1 MVGIVVVTRAALLI
15 ARRAS
20 TWTIDEHLGGR
31 SPECVAVGLRSP
43 AQMYCGTARA
53 GLFRSRD
60 SGRNWEPVG
69 AGIDHPMVTAV
80 DMAHAEQAAGFGIV
94 YAGTEPS
101 AVFRSDN
108 GGDSWV
114 DLAGL
119 RALPSADTWSFP
131 PRPHTHHVRWIE
143 ADVSVADRVFVAIEA
158 GALVRT
164 LDGGRSWRDRV
175 RGGPYDTHTAL
186 THRLAPGRIYSAA
199 GDGYFESTDAGDSWR
214 SPEDGLKHLYLV
226 GVAVDP
232 ADPDTVIVSSTDGPG
247 SAYGP
252 RRAEAYVYRK
262 TGLNRWEQAMSGLP
276 EAKGTTVSRFATHA
290 GEPGVIYAGNNRG
303 LFRSDDA
310 GRSWKALDLAWPEPG
325 LADGVEALACLPE

>member
-1 MVGIVVVTRAALLI
+1 MVGIVVVTRGALLI

-20 TWTIDEHLGGR
+20 TWTVDEHLAGL
-31 SPECVAVGLRSP
+31 SPGCVAVDLRSP
-43 AQMYCGTARA
+43 AQVYCGTARA

-69 AGIDHPMVTAV
+69 PRIDHPMITAV
-80 DMAHAEQAAGFGIV
+80 DVGHAGQGDGFGIV

-101 AVFRSDN
+101 TLFRSDN

-164 LDGGRSWRDRV
+164 FDGGRTWRDRV
-175 RGGPYDTHTAL
+175 RGGPYDTHTAV
-186 THRLAPGRIYSAA
+186 THPLAPGRIYSAA
-199 GDGYFESTDAGDSWR
+199 GDGYFESTDAGDSWS
-214 SPEDGLKHLYLV
+214 SPEDGLKHLY
-226 GVAVDP
+226 
-232 ADPDTVIVSSTDGPG
+232 
-247 SAYGP
+247 
-252 RRAEAYVYRK
+252 RK
-262 TGLNRWEQAMSGLP
+262 TGLKRWEQAMSGLP

-290 GEPGVIYAGNNRG
+290 GEPGVIYAANNRG

-310 GRSWKALDLAWPEPG
+310 GWSWKALDLPWPEPG
-325 LADGVEALACLPE
+325 LADGVKALACLPE

>member
-1 MVGIVVVTRAALLI
+1 MVGIAVVTPAALLI

-31 SPECVAVGLRSP
+31 SPECVAADLRSS
-43 AQMYCGTARA
+43 AQVYCGTALD

-60 SGRNWEPVG
+60 SGRNWESVG
-69 AGIDHPMVTAV
+69 PGIDHPMITAV
-80 DMAHAEQAAGFGIV
+80 DVGHGGQADGFGIV
-94 YAGTEPS
+94 YAGTELS

-114 DLAGL
+114 ELAGL

-164 LDGGRSWRDRV
+164 FDNGRTWLDRV
-175 RGGPYDTHTAL
+175 RGGPYDTHTAV
-186 THRLAPGRIYSAA
+186 THPLAPGRIYSAA
-199 GDGYFESTDAGDSWR
+199 GDGYFESTDAGESWR
-214 SPEDGLKHLYLV
+214 SLEDGLKHLYLV

-232 ADPDTVIVSSTDGPG
+232 ADPDAVIVSATDGPG
-247 SAYGP
+247 SAYSP
-252 RRAEAYVYRK
+252 RRAESYVYRK
-262 TGLNRWEQAMSGLP
+262 TGRKRWEQAMSGLP
-276 EAKGTTVSRFATHA
+276 DAKGTTVSRFATHA
-290 GEPGVIYAGNNRG
+290 AEPGVIYAANNRG
-303 LFRSDDA
+303 LFRTDDA
-310 GRSWKALDLAWPEPG
+310 GRSWKALDLPCPEPG
-325 LADGVEALACLPE
+325 LADGVKALACLPV

>member
-1 MVGIVVVTRAALLI
+1 MVGIVVLTRAALLI

-31 SPECVAVGLRSP
+31 SPECVGVDRQAP
-43 AQMYCGTARA
+43 ARVYCGTARA

-69 AGIDHPMVTAV
+69 PGIDHPMVTAV
-80 DMAHAEQAAGFGIV
+80 GVGHAEQANGFGIV

-119 RALPSADTWSFP
+119 RALSSADTWSFP

-143 ADVSVADRVFVAIEA
+143 ADVSVANRVFVAIEA

-164 LDGGRSWRDRV
+164 FDGGLTWNDRIP
-175 RGGPYDTHTAL
+175 GGPYDTHTAV
-186 THRLAPGRIYSAA
+186 THQLAPGRIYSAA
-199 GDGYFESTDAGDSWR
+199 GDGYFESTDAGDSWS
-214 SPEDGLKHLYLV
+214 SPEDGLKHSYLV
-226 GVAVDP
+226 AIAVDP
-232 ADPDTVIVSSTDGPG
+232 ADPDNVIVSATDGPG
-247 SAYGP
+247 SAYSPP
-252 RRAEAYVYRK
+252 RAQAYVYRR
-262 TGLNRWEQAMSGLP
+262 TGPSRWELAMSGLP
-276 EAKGTTVSRFATHA
+276 EAKGTTASRFATHA
-290 GEPGVIYAGNNRG
+290 GEPGVIYAANNRG

-310 GRSWKALDLAWPEPG
+310 GRSWKTLDLDWPEPG
-325 LADGVEALACLPE
+325 LVDGVEALACLPE

>member
-1 MVGIVVVTRAALLI
+1 MVGIVVVTRAALLT

-31 SPECVAVGLRSP
+31 SPECVAVDLRSP

-80 DMAHAEQAAGFGIV
+80 DMAYAEQAAGFGIV

-119 RALPSADTWSFP
+119 GALPSADTWSFP

-164 LDGGRSWRDRV
+164 LDGGRSWRGRV
-175 RGGPYDTHTAL
+175 PRGPYDTHTAL
-186 THRLAPGRIYSAA
+186 THPLAPRRIYSGA
-199 GDGYFESTDAGDSWR
+199 GDRDFGSTDAADSWR
-214 SPEDGLKHLYLV
+214 SPE
-226 GVAVDP
+226 
-232 ADPDTVIVSSTDGPG
+232 
-247 SAYGP
+247 
-252 RRAEAYVYRK
+252 
-262 TGLNRWEQAMSGLP
+262 
-276 EAKGTTVSRFATHA
+276 
-290 GEPGVIYAGNNRG
+290 
-303 LFRSDDA
+303 
-310 GRSWKALDLAWPEPG
+310 
-325 LADGVEALACLPE
+325 